1 MNNNEQRKP
10 VVSNLLRYIIQG
22 IVVALAV
29 YHIPTSVLKTTL
41 RPPTFNEVGLISLI
55 SILTMYILDNPT
67 LLLS

>member
-1 MNNNEQRKP
+1 MNNNEQKKP

-29 YHIPTSVLKTTL
+29 YHIPTTVLKTTL
-41 RPPTFNEVGLISLI
+41 RPPTLNEVGLISSI
-55 SILTMYILDNPT
+55 SVLTMYILDNPT